1 MATVPWEWNNRS
13 VTDPT
18 QKPSS
23 VLESRSA
30 PHDAPDVRHLL
41 EHLQAGVVV
50 HAPDATILLANHEA
64 SRLLALSCDV
74 ETGAVT
80 SNPDRLLLG
89 EDGIPLG
96 AQDSPFHRIFD
107 AGAPLH
113 GMVFGIPSRS
123 DADIEWVLVNGYPE
137 FDASDKIRQ
146 VVLTYVDITDRKRA
160 EAALRESEFFFRES
174 QRVTSLGSYKMDIA
188 SGRWD
193 ASEGLKI
200 VFGIDDSYPMDV
212 VGWLRIVHPDDVD
225 AMNRYFIEDVVG
237 RGVHFNRAYR
247 IVRVSDG
254 ETRWVLGRGE
264 LHFGPDGVPRT
275 MIGTIQDITD
285 SKLAEAQ
292 QEKLQSQLIQAQ
304 KLESIGRLAG
314 GVAHDF
320 NNMLCVMMGRAEEAM
335 TKLDPSDPVFV
346 HLLEILKAGKR
357 SSDLTRQ
364 LLGFA
369 RKQDVAPRL
378 LDLNETIEGMI
389 KMLRRLISEDIEI
402 AWHPARDL
410 RPICIDPSQI
420 DQILANLCVNARDA
434 IEGTGRL
441 TIETMNTFFDEE
453 NASSQPDLRPGS
465 FVTLAVSDT
474 GCGMSPETQRQI
486 FEPFFTTKEIGK
498 GTGLGLAMVYG
509 IVKQNQGL
517 VNVYSELGKGTTFK
531 IYLPAAAGVPS
542 QAPEPATKPVIQ
554 GDETILLVEDEP
566 LLLSMTAEML
576 QAHGYN
582 LVRAGSAK
590 DAIEAFQT
598 SLHPIDL
605 LISDVV
611 MPSMNGQQLVGH
623 LRKLR
628 PGLKVLFM
636 SGYTSSIINQDGDI
650 GHGTVFIQKP
660 FSMHT
665 LMERVREALV
675 G

>member
-1 MATVPWEWNNRS
+1 V
-13 VTDPT
+13 
-18 QKPSS
+18 
-23 VLESRSA
+23 
-30 PHDAPDVRHLL
+30 
-41 EHLQAGVVV
+41 
-50 HAPDATILLANHEA
+50 
-64 SRLLALSCDV
+64 
-74 ETGAVT
+74 
-80 SNPDRLLLG
+80 
-89 EDGIPLG
+89 
-96 AQDSPFHRIFD
+96 
-107 AGAPLH
+107 
-113 GMVFGIPSRS
+113 
-123 DADIEWVLVNGYPE
+123 WVLVNGYPE

-146 VVLTYVDITDRKRA
+146 VVITYVDITDRKNA

-174 QRVTSLGSYKMDIA
+174 QRVTSLGSYKMDVATGI
-188 SGRWD
+188 WE
-193 ASEGLKI
+193 ASEGLEI
-200 VFGIDDSYPMDV
+200 VFGIDKSFPRDV
-212 VGWLRIVHPDDVD
+212 GGWLRIVHPDDVD
-225 AMNRYFIEDVVG
+225 AMNRYYIEDVIG
-237 RGVHFNRAYR
+237 KGQLFHRDYR
-247 IVRVSDG
+247 IARVSDG
-254 ETRWVLGRGE
+254 ETRWVMGRGE
-264 LHFGPDGVPRT
+264 LHFGPDGIPRT

-285 SKLAEAQ
+285 SKIAEAQ

-304 KLESIGRLAG
+304 KMESIGRLAG

-335 TKLDPSDPVFV
+335 TKLEPSDPVFV

-369 RKQDVAPRL
+369 RRQDVAPRL

-389 KMLRRLISEDIEI
+389 KMLRRLIGEDIEI
-402 AWHPARDL
+402 AWLPAKDL
-410 RPICIDPSQI
+410 RSIRIDPGQV

-434 IEGTGRL
+434 IQGTGRL
-441 TIETMNTFFDEE
+441 TIETMNTLFDEE
-453 NASSQPDLRPGS
+453 NASPQTDLRPGS

-474 GCGMSPETQRQI
+474 GCGMSAETQRQI
-486 FEPFFTTKEIGK
+486 FEPFFTTKEVGK
-498 GTGLGLAMVYG
+498 GTGLGLSTVYG
-509 IVKQNQGL
+509 IVKQNHGL

-531 IYLPAAAGVPS
+531 IYLPAAVGAPS
-542 QAPEPATKPVIQ
+542 HAVEPETKPILQ

-576 QAHGYN
+576 QSHGYN

-590 DAIEAFQT
+590 DAIEAFQ
-598 SLHPIDL
+598 SSRHSIDL

-623 LRKLR
+623 LRTLR

-636 SGYTSSIINQDGDI
+636 SGYTSSIINQNGDI
-650 GHGTVFIQKP
+650 GEGTTFIQKP

-665 LMERVREALV
+665 LMEKVREALV